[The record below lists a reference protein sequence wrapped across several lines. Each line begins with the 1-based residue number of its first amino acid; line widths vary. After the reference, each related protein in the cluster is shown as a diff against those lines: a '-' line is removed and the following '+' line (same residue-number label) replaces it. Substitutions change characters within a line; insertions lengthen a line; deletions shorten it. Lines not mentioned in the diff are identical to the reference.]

1 MKLIIGSKNYS
12 SWSLRPWLLLAHH
25 QIPFEEVRLSLGSAE
40 FKQQLATYSP
50 VGLVPVLQDDDLVI
64 WDSLAICEYVSEH
77 YLNNQGWPASAMVRA
92 QARSASAEMHSGF
105 GAIRSQLP
113 MNSRATG
120 RRVPTDGQLAK
131 DIARIDQL
139 FNRCRQTFCHQ
150 GPWLFGQFSIADCF
164 YAPIVVRFRSYGIVL
179 SGDGQIYADWQL
191 QNPALQ
197 QWISD
202 AEQEPEIIPGDEVGQ
217 T

>member
-1 MKLIIGSKNYS
+1 MVTPMKLIIGNKNYS
-12 SWSLRPWLLLAHH
+12 SWSLRPWLFLTHYK
-25 QIPFEEVRLSLGSAE
+25 IPFEEICLSLGAVD
-40 FKQQLATYSP
+40 FKHQLAAYSP

-77 YLNNQGWPASAMVRA
+77 YLQNQGWPESAKTRA
-92 QARSASAEMHSGF
+92 QARAASAEMHSGF

-120 RRVPTDGQLAK
+120 RHIDGDEKLAK

-139 FNRCRQTFCHQ
+139 FSQYRNQFAND
-150 GPWLFGQFSIADCF
+150 GPWLFGEFSIADCF
-164 YAPIVVRFRSYGIVL
+164 YAPIILRFRTYGITL
-179 SGDGQIYADWQL
+179 SQTAQSYTDWQL

-197 QWISD
+197 LWITH
-202 AEQEPEIIPGDEVGQ
+202 AQQEPEIIPG
-217 T
+217 